1 MQKIE
6 LVPDLDHCIET
17 VAKKKHTEFVQ
28 MLLESKADNSKME
41 EKLETLRLFLE
52 TADFRKLRSE
62 SEKQLIEGK
71 SVRFTVYLK
80 DQALKYEMHVMQVN
94 YSRKFHHREGQN
106 DSVI

>member
-1 MQKIE
+1 MQTIE

-17 VAKKKHTEFVQ
+17 VAKKKHSELVQ
-28 MLLESKADNSKME
+28 ILLESKAGNSEIE

-71 SVRFTVYLK
+71 NAKFTVCLEAR
-80 DQALKYEMHVMQVN
+80 ALRYEMHVMWVN
-94 YSRKFHHREGQN
+94 HSVKSRNRKRAE
-106 DSVI
+106 